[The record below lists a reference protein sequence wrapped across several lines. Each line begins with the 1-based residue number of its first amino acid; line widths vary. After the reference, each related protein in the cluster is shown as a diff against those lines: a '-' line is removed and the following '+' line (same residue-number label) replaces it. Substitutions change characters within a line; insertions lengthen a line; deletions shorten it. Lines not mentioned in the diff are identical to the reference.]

1 MKELV
6 NYCGQKIRY
15 GDSYGKCVVK
25 LDDNETIQ
33 DVIKKYV
40 EVKREWFEVKYS
52 NAKEITSYIELN
64 KYNGEIIT
72 HEGRLVIMDTFQVYL
87 D

>member
-6 NYCGQKIRY
+6 NYCVQARRY

-25 LDDNETIQ
+25 LDDNEAIQ

-40 EVKREWFEVKYS
+40 EVKREWWEVKYS
-52 NAKEITSYIELN
+52 NAKEITTYIE
-64 KYNGEIIT
+64 KRYNGDIT
-72 HEGRLVIMDTFQVYL
+72 HEGRLVIMDTFQEYL

>member
-6 NYCGQKIRY
+6 NYCSQIRRY

-40 EVKREWFEVKYS
+40 EVKREWWEVEYS
-52 NAKEITSYIELN
+52 NPKEITAYIE
-64 KYNGEIIT
+64 KTYYGDFT
-72 HEGRLVIMDTFQVYL
+72 YEGRLVIMDTFREYL